1 MGTLAF
7 LLIWAITPTVF
18 WPMINQQYDFAT
30 GKVVATP
37 DEAMA
42 LTARWVRWDW
52 GRIVLIAIG
61 FIASVRALSAPARAT
76 TSSGG

>member
-1 MGTLAF
+1 MALSILGALAAGWRQPREVKLWLWVGTLAF

-18 WPMINQQYDFAT
+18 WPMINQQYDIAT

-42 LTARWVRWDW
+42 LTAR
-52 GRIVLIAIG
+52 
-61 FIASVRALSAPARAT
+61 
-76 TSSGG
+76 